1 METEYGTSY
10 PYGSWGMDPK
20 PAPGKE
26 GWYWL
31 VVLTSSNVYANYIRT
46 YSSHSALIVSKNA
59 GDVTITAS
67 NPTTNSLIGPGSV
80 MYDNA
85 LYYNCYNYPKVCRFD
100 MTTKSI
106 HSVELPG
113 AGYNNKFPYCHLTS
127 CYTYTDIDLSTD
139 ESGLWVVYASE
150 ANFGNVVLSRLN
162 ASITLNILQTWNTS
176 LFKKAISNTF
186 MACGV
191 LYATRYVDKDIEE
204 IFYALDTTTGMER
217 GNLSIRFR
225 KVSGIVQYL
234 NYNPRDHLLYV
245 YNDAY
250 ILTYQ
255 SVFG

>member
-1 METEYGTSY
+1 MTTVYGTSY

-31 VVLTSSNVYANYIRT
+31 VALTNSNIYANYIRT
-46 YSSHSALIVSKNA
+46 YSSQSALIASQSA
-59 GDVTITAS
+59 GDVIITSS

-127 CYTYTDIDLSTD
+127 CYTYTDIDLLTD

-255 SVFG
+255 AVFG